1 MGGPGLVV
9 RCTWFGA
16 AWLLPVCVASSTR
29 RVHTHIHIGTHSSG
43 CRPML
48 LLGRLY
54 CDTIVDAL
62 RCLYG
67 PHLRRAHDEAARPR
81 VPRP

>member
-1 MGGPGLVV
+1 
-9 RCTWFGA
+9 
-16 AWLLPVCVASSTR
+16 
-29 RVHTHIHIGTHSSG
+29 
-43 CRPML
+43 ML